1 MPVDI
6 QPDQAS
12 ATPAVE
18 QSSPDQATG
27 SPAAVSSQTTSASES
42 TETPSSSADQSLS
55 QATTEQ
61 DLLSA
66 DEYAAVKDDPA
77 ALQKAYNRAFTQKTQ
92 RLAEERKRIEAYQG
106 LIQGLETNPLQTLE
120 LLSQQLGVKI
130 VQPGS
135 EAPVTPQQPSQ
146 RDQLVGALKT
156 KLDEYG
162 LGAVAPELVAVAQ
175 GIAEEIAGQKLKP
188 IEEAAGRL
196 TTESQQREAA
206 NIMQQFQQRHPD
218 WKQHEAAMMKL
229 AERYKPATDAQG
241 RFVVTEAQ
249 YLDDLYRLATFDTSV
264 SRETEKRIQKMQSSA
279 AAAEPARSTTVTSD
293 KVSQRAPTGAKFRD
307 AYAAAKAGI
316 EWD

>member
-6 QPDQAS
+6 QSDQAT
-12 ATPAVE
+12 AAPVVE

-27 SPAAVSSQTTSASES
+27 SEAAVSSPTTSASLS
-42 TETPSSSADQSLS
+42 TENPSSSADPVS

-66 DEYAAVKDDPA
+66 DEYAAVKDDPVA
-77 ALQKAYNRAFTQKTQ
+77 MRKAMNRAYTQKTQ
-92 RLAEERKRIEAYQG
+92 AIAEERKRLEAYQG
-106 LIQGLETNPLQTLE
+106 LISGLEANPLQTLE
-120 LLSQQLGVKI
+120 LLGQQLGVKI

-135 EAPVTPQQPSQ
+135 EVQAPPQVSQ
-146 RDQLVGALKT
+146 RDQLVGQLKT

-206 NIMQQFQQRHPD
+206 NIMQQFQARHPD
-218 WKQHEAAMMKL
+218 WKQHESAMMELSK
-229 AERYKPATDAQG
+229 RYKPATDAQG
-241 RFVVTEAQ
+241 RFLVTEGQ
-249 YLDDLYRLATFDTSV
+249 YLDDLYRLANY
-264 SRETEKRIQKMQSSA
+264 ETNVRTEAQKQLDRMRQSA
-279 AAAEPARSTTVTSD
+279 AATEPRTTTVTSD
-293 KVSQRAPTGAKFRD
+293 KVSQKAPTGASFRA
-307 AYAAAKAGI
+307 AYEAAKRG
-316 EWD
+316 ETWE